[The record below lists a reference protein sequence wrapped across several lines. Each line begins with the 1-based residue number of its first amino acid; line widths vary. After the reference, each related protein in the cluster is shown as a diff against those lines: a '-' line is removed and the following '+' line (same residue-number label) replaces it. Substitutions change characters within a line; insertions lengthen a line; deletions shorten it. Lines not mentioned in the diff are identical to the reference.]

1 MAGLTEVERILLAAR
16 GAAIT
21 IFLSMM
27 ERRLRV
33 YVDTISM
40 ILWEKCDGFELLKLA
55 IESSEILELAMMHFF
70 ALR

>member
-40 ILWEKCDGFELLKLA
+40 ICGRNVMDLNY
-55 IESSEILELAMMHFF
+55 
-70 ALR
+70 